1 MKKILLLPC
10 LLVALSSLCQTQPKT
25 KPDKKTTQSN
35 HVTKSSSQKVGLD
48 RKKIKTTK
56 KKTTVSKSSDH
67 LFDIKHEPE

>member
-10 LLVALSSLCQTQPKT
+10 LLFALASLCQTQPK
-25 KPDKKTTQSN
+25 KKVDRKTAKSTN
-35 HVTKSSSQKVGLD
+35 LIKSSSQKVGLD

-56 KKTTVSKSSDH
+56 KKTTVSESSDH